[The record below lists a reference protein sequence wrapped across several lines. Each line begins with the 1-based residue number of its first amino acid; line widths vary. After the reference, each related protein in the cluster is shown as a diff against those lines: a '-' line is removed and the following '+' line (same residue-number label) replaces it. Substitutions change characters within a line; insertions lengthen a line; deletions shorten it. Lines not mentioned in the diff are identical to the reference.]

1 MKKVASWLPWSIKKK
16 LMHAKRAYVLIY
28 VIILF
33 LPMNIKQNSV
43 SIFAFE
49 TCQMFSI
56 NVLL

>member
-1 MKKVASWLPWSIKKK
+1 
-16 LMHAKRAYVLIY
+16 MHAKRAYVLIY

-33 LPMNIKQNSV
+33 LLMNIKQNSV